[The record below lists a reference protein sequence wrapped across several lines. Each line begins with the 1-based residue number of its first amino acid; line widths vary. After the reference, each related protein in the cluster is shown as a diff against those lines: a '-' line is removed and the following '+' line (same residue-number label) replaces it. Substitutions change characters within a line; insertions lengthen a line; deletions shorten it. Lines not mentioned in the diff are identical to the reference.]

1 MFSYINIFIEG
12 IYMDRVKTGIKG
24 LDDLME
30 GGIPIHHHVAVFGGP
45 GAGKTT
51 FAFEYLYRGAK
62 AGEPGIYVSLE
73 ETPEDIINNLS
84 AVFTNFTDIQDLVDA
99 GKLIVAKPD
108 KLDLETVAGTIEQAI
123 TDSNVKRAVI
133 DSLTIMK
140 LPFGDTYEYRQTLF
154 ELFSLLRNMDC
165 TVVSTLEAATASK
178 KDMKYDIEHF
188 VLDGIINVYNLDL
201 DEYRV
206 RALEIF
212 KMRATHHSERMIP
225 FKITNNGIVVY
236 PDEKVFI

>member
-1 MFSYINIFIEG
+1 
-12 IYMDRVKTGIKG
+12 MDRVKTGIKG

-30 GGIPIHHHVAVFGGP
+30 GGIPLHHQVAVYGGP

-62 AGEPGIYVSLE
+62 MGEPGVYVTLE
-73 ETPEDIINNLS
+73 ETPDDIINNMS
-84 AVFTNFTDIQDLVDA
+84 SVFTGFTDMHDLIDDK
-99 GKLIVAKPD
+99 KLIIAKPD
-108 KLDLETVAGTIEQAI
+108 KLDLETVAGVIEQAI
-123 TDSNVKRAVI
+123 ADSNVKRAVI

-140 LPFGDTYEYRQTLF
+140 LPFKNAYEYRQTLF

-165 TVVSTLEAATASK
+165 TVVSTLEATTSSK
-178 KDMKYDIEHF
+178 KDMHYDIEHF
-188 VLDGIINVYNLDL
+188 VLDGIINIYNLDL

-206 RALEIF
+206 RALEVF
-212 KMRATHHSERMIP
+212 KMRGTHHSERMIP
-225 FKITNNGIVVY
+225 FKILPNGITVY

>member
-1 MFSYINIFIEG
+1 ME
-12 IYMDRVKTGIKG
+12 RVATGIKG

-30 GGIPIHHHVAVFGGP
+30 GGIPLHHHVAIFGGP
-45 GAGKTT
+45 GSGKTT

-62 AGEPGIYVSLE
+62 LGEPGVYVSLE

-84 AVFTNFTDIQDLVDA
+84 SVFTGFTDIQDLVDS
-99 GKLIVAKPD
+99 KKLLIVKPD
-108 KLDLETVAGTIEQAI
+108 KLDIEAVAGVIEEAI
-123 TDSNVKRAVI
+123 AESNVKRAVI

-140 LPFGDTYEYRQTLF
+140 LPFGTNYEYRQTLF

-165 TVVSTLEAATASK
+165 TVVSTLEAQTASK

-201 DEYRV
+201 EEYRV

-212 KMRATHHSERMIP
+212 KMRGTHHSERMIP